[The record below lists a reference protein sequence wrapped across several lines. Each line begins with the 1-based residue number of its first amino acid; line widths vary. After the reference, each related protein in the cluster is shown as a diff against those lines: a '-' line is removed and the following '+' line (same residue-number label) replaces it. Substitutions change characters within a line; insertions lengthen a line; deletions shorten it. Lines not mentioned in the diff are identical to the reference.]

1 MHHLAPAPV
10 RPAALPRPLRRERP
24 SAPHP
29 ARNRDTATLAPF
41 VEPSPSVAEFDLTPV
56 AYGHAAVPGTL
67 TPVLPMGSGG
77 GDVGRGS
84 SLDLED
90 TADLSPSTLCAALAR
105 CVIEILAGARS
116 LDQVA
121 RWVTDAVYV
130 NLLRRNA
137 LAQRARQDSA
147 DSAPRPR
154 VHIGDPKLS
163 SPAKDVIESVVMVH
177 QPARSRAVAIR
188 LERHRSRWRASAIN
202 VL

>member
-29 ARNRDTATLAPF
+29 ARNRDTATVAPF
-41 VEPSPSVAEFDLTPV
+41 VEAGASVAEFELARAAT
-56 AYGHAAVPGTL
+56 GHAPVPRTL
-67 TPVLPMGSGG
+67 APVLPMGSGG
-77 GDVGRGS
+77 DVRPGP

-90 TADLSPSTLCAALAR
+90 TADLSPSTLCATLAR